1 MISMQNYSPQ
11 TTYVRDLPYTGI
23 QNYKNTKYKIQSA
36 KFLPSDH
43 LCERLALHWDGQ
55 RLSRPARVPH
65 RREDIA
71 RRLHQVLAQYLK
83 YSMFSIPYNMFLQLP
98 NLWGTWSGP
107 ICRWC
112 LPLRTGTCW
121 GGRWSTWP
129 GLALSPAWGWPA
141 GLMIKKLSVRPLFQ
155 LFSINCDLS
164 KTPIFPLL
172 RWPFDQAVHTLCPHP
187 GSTLE
192 TPTEQSST
200 KTELPASCLPSPRLR
215 LSPDIFFWLCQIY
228 GLGRAIHSP
237 VQTCLIAR
245 PKPV

>member
-1 MISMQNYSPQ
+1 MQNYSPQ
-11 TTYVRDLPYTGI
+11 TTYVRDLPYTGMANGFPGRHVFRI
-23 QNYKNTKYKIQSA
+23 DEKI
-36 KFLPSDH
+36 LPGVCIRCW
-43 LCERLALHWDGQ
+43 LNIFNIR
-55 RLSRPARVPH
+55 
-65 RREDIA
+65 
-71 RRLHQVLAQYLK
+71 
-83 YSMFSIPYNMFLQLP
+83 YSVWPSICFY

-121 GGRWSTWP
+121 GARWSTWQ
-129 GLALSPAWGWPA
+129 GLALSRAWGWPA

-164 KTPIFPLL
+164 KTSYFHC
-172 RWPFDQAVHTLCPHP
+172 WDDQAVNTLCPHP

-215 LSPDIFFWLCQIY
+215 LSPDIFFDPVKY
-228 GLGRAIHSP
+228 MGLDGQFTR
-237 VQTCLIAR
+237 L
-245 PKPV
+245 PKPA